1 MRDGFAFTHLVGVVA
16 VLADKD
22 VHGLLEA
29 LEPLLA
35 EVVLTTNS
43 SPRSLDA
50 DELAAVALD
59 VFGSNR
65 IEVVPRLP
73 EALDTAVRLAD
84 EAAAEL
90 GGGAG
95 VLVTG
100 SVVTAADGRLLFGL
114 RRGLR

>member
-1 MRDGFAFTHLVGVVA
+1 M
-16 VLADKD
+16 LADKD
-22 VHGLLEA
+22 VHGLLAA

-35 EVVLTTNS
+35 EVVVTTRTPRPARCRPTSWRRWRWTS
-43 SPRSLDA
+43 SASTGSRS
-50 DELAAVALD
+50 
-59 VFGSNR
+59 S
-65 IEVVPRLP
+65 PRLP
-73 EALDTAVRLAD
+73 EALETAVRLAD

-114 RRGLR
+114 AEA